1 MNFAKAIRAN
11 ILYPKIY
18 DLFSNK
24 LRHRLWPTR
33 LHSRAYNWNR
43 EYKHLQKSTLVN
55 VGAGPYFNHPNW
67 ISLDMIPHFSGLNK
81 SKKKIYCNLLDC
93 LSLFPIND
101 LDAVYIS
108 HCLEHFKIDD
118 AIRLLKSI
126 KKSMR
131 QGAYIRIV
139 VPSFSLILEKLRNN
153 SLSYFNPLFGEINSS
168 DFMLQDILY
177 ALCSPSPKSR
187 VVNGALYRGIRD
199 DQSYEIS
206 DSELLTLEDHKI
218 LEMCNTHSFSNNDI
232 GSHHLSTYT
241 AASLM
246 SILSELGFAE
256 VYESHFMQSSFGPM
270 RESPLFDGTHPWM
283 SLYIEARL

>member
-1 MNFAKAIRAN
+1 MNAGKAFRSN
-11 ILYPKIY
+11 FLYPKIY
-18 DLFSNK
+18 DFFSKK
-24 LRHRLWPTR
+24 LRHRLWPAR
-33 LHSRAYNWNR
+33 LHSRAYDWSK
-43 EYKHLQKSTLVN
+43 EYKYLQKAILVN

-67 ISLDMIPHFSGLNK
+67 ISLDMIPHFSGVNK
-81 SKKKIYCNLLDC
+81 SKNKIFVNLFDC

-101 LDAVYIS
+101 MDAVYIS

-118 AIRLLKSI
+118 AVRLLRAI

-139 VPSFSLILEKLRNN
+139 VPSFSLILEKLRDNN
-153 SLSYFNPLFGEINSS
+153 LNYFAPLSGENNSS
-168 DFMLQDILY
+168 DLMLQDILY

-187 VVNGALYRGIRD
+187 VTNGVLYREIRN

-206 DSELLTLEDHKI
+206 DSELLSLEDHKI
-218 LEMCNTHSFSNNDI
+218 LDLCNNHSFKNNDT

-241 AASLM
+241 ATSLISM
-246 SILSELGFAE
+246 LSELGFSQ
-256 VYESHFMQSSFGPM
+256 VYESHFMQSSFAPM